1 MSLLAE
7 GPGTGFGTQLDDPIV
22 VLTYARSG
30 VARLHT
36 LLDAHPAVACFSGAG
51 LASLCSRAIDA
62 WQQVES
68 QSGTGPSR
76 LAMSATRSMINTMV
90 SVHLVQRGKPRW
102 CDTTP
107 GSAAAASTFL
117 DLYPKTRFIC
127 LHRRCTDMISAAI
140 SASPWNLTGY
150 GIEPF
155 AAAHPGN
162 HVATLAD
169 YWASHTEAMLAAEE
183 NHRDRCHRM
192 RYEDLAA
199 IPETAADDMFAFL
212 GLDPP
217 RTIQLSS
224 AQPGPGLSAMRE
236 PEANARGPDVPTA
249 LLRPRLLARVN
260 KLHASLGYPPLAADA
275 G

>member
-1 MSLLAE
+1 MSCLAE
-7 GPGTGFGTQLDDPIV
+7 SPRTGFGIQLDDPIV

-30 VARLHT
+30 VARLHA

-51 LASLCSRAIDA
+51 LAPLCSRAIDV
-62 WQQVES
+62 WQQVEARS
-68 QSGTGPSR
+68 ATGPSR

-90 SVHLVQRGKPRW
+90 SMRLMERGKPRW

-107 GSAAAASTFL
+107 GGADAASRFL
-117 DLYPKTRFIC
+117 DLYPKAKFIC
-127 LHRRCTDMISAAI
+127 LHRRCADMISATI
-140 SASPWNLTGY
+140 SASPWNLMGY

-169 YWASHTEAMLAAEE
+169 YWASHTEAILAVEI
-183 NHRDRCHRM
+183 NHKDRCHRI

-199 IPETAADDMFAFL
+199 VQGKAADDMFAFL

-217 RTIQLSS
+217 AAIHVGGAEQSPRLPVMDESDV
-224 AQPGPGLSAMRE
+224 
-236 PEANARGPDVPTA
+236 NARGQDVPTGSIQ
-249 LLRPRLLARVN
+249 PRLLARVN
-260 KLHASLGYPPLAADA
+260 ELHARLGYPQLAANAD
-275 G
+275 